1 MAQCREW
8 NITTHTPTLTSSGV
22 RPVVDQRAFGVLSGR
37 YMRPAKAPPL
47 TASTS
52 PVT

>member
-1 MAQCREW
+1 MKEAEAHVIKTALR
-8 NITTHTPTLTSSGV
+8 LGV
-22 RPVVDQRAFGVLSGR
+22 PPRVEIDQRAFGVLSGR